1 MPNVTWFPLQMPPQ
15 TNMMVAFVLVKSYY
29 ICSAVIV
36 NKKVTLFAFQSGIA
50 KKKATACGCCDDAQ
64 QLGQMN

>member
-50 KKKATACGCCDDAQ
+50 KKKPQHVTVVMMHSSLDK
-64 QLGQMN
+64 